1 MVKSALVF
9 VSIVLCISGVSKPA
23 MAQASQQAGK
33 ALKDAES
40 AQQKSWEQV
49 DRINRE
55 ADNTSARLN
64 QSKQSAVKPAQG
76 PATIVK
82 KTQVGVRSPYQ
93 KAKPHKKAVPKNK

>member
-1 MVKSALVF
+1 MKSALVF
-9 VSIVLCISGVSKPA
+9 ASIVMCIAGASKPA
-23 MAQASQQAGK
+23 MAQAGQHAGK

-55 ADNTSARLN
+55 ADNTNARLN
-64 QSKQSAVKPAQG
+64 QSRQSAAKPALG

-82 KTQVGVRSPYQ
+82 KKQVGVRSPYQ
-93 KAKPHKKAVPKNK
+93 KAKPHKKAAPKIK